1 MIDDVIDRYWYAI
14 DWDVA
19 AIWALELPVN
29 EISVEKLIWQMD
41 VPVWPDADGAPYA
54 VTPNQVLQNIGQN
67 RREYDRV
74 LKADLRYPIEVFQF
88 KQRLMILDGI
98 HRLARTIT
106 LGCRKIS
113 VRYVPEDAVQK
124 L

>member
-19 AIWALELPVN
+19 TIWALELPVD
-29 EISVEKLIWQMD
+29 EISVDKLVWQMD
-41 VPVWPDADGAPYA
+41 VPVWPDAAGAPYT

-67 RREYDRV
+67 RREYERV
-74 LKADLRYPIEVFQF
+74 LKADLRYPIEVFRI

-98 HRLARTIT
+98 HRLARTIM
-106 LGCRKIS
+106 LGSRKIS
-113 VRYVPEDAVQK
+113 VRFVPENAVQT